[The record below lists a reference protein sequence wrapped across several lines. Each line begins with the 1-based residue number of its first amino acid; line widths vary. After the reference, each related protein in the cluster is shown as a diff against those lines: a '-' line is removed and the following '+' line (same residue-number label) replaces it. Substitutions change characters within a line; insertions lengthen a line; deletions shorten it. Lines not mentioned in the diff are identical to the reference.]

1 MSKVRNLAVLAGA
14 AGLATYLNNR
24 KDMNRPIESI
34 ADAQRRAKKRLPAP
48 IYKALISGNE
58 KGVTMNANVDAF
70 SEIGWRPTVA
80 RETYEE
86 QPLERDLSS
95 TALGIDMSVPFM
107 IGPAGAQAVDP
118 HAEVSV
124 AKAAKTVGTAIGLS
138 SFATKPIEEVV
149 AANENTFYQLYWTGS
164 KEDILWRVN
173 RAKKAGAKAL
183 IVTLDATGGGLGRR
197 DWDSPPTP
205 AQIDLKTMIQ
215 FAPMAL
221 GSLGWISRFLVNGGI
236 PNLSVPNSANNHQ
249 DILPFSAVYAEL
261 MSTQV
266 PTWDDVKWLGEQ
278 WGGKFVVKGIYRPEE
293 ARRAVEAG
301 ADAVVVSNHGGNN
314 LDTTYATIRVLPAI
328 KKEIGDD
335 AEIWFDGGVRRGMD
349 VAKALA
355 LGADTVLLGRAW
367 LWGLAAGG
375 EQGVLDV
382 LRMFEDGLHWSLVG
396 LGHKSIKELS
406 PDDLTVPDGFFVE

>member
-1 MSKVRNLAVLAGA
+1 M
-14 AGLATYLNNR
+14 
-24 KDMNRPIESI
+24 
-34 ADAQRRAKKRLPAP
+34 
-48 IYKALISGNE
+48 
-58 KGVTMNANVDAF
+58 
-70 SEIGWRPTVA
+70 
-80 RETYEE
+80 
-86 QPLERDLSS
+86 
-95 TALGIDMSVPFM
+95 
-107 IGPAGAQAVDP
+107 
-118 HAEVSV
+118 
-124 AKAAKTVGTAIGLS
+124 
-138 SFATKPIEEVV
+138 
-149 AANENTFYQLYWTGS
+149 
-164 KEDILWRVN
+164 
-173 RAKKAGAKAL
+173 
-183 IVTLDATGGGLGRR
+183 
-197 DWDSPPTP
+197 
-205 AQIDLKTMIQ
+205 
-215 FAPMAL
+215 
-221 GSLGWISRFLVNGGI
+221 
-236 PNLSVPNSANNHQ
+236 PNSANNHQ